1 MGKLILV
8 RHGNSMWNKKN
19 IFTGWVDVSLSK
31 QGVKEAFDAGKKL
44 SKIKFDSIY
53 TSCLSRAQMTL
64 QLLMLENEDDRT
76 LCLVHDKNKR
86 YLHGTSDSEMVKA
99 VVAEELNE
107 RFYGDL
113 QGKEKTQYKEEVGA
127 ELFQKYRRSF
137 DVPPPNGESL
147 EMTIN
152 RTLPYFDTE
161 ILPQIKSGKTVLIVA
176 HGNSLRGIVKEVMNI
191 SDKEISGYEIATGHP
206 LTFLFEDEKFV
217 EAKRL

>member
-8 RHGNSMWNKKN
+8 RHGNSTWNKKN

-31 QGVKEAFDAGKKL
+31 QGVEEAFNAGKKL
-44 SKIKFDSIY
+44 SKIRFDSIY

-64 QLLMLENEDDRT
+64 QLLMLENEDERT
-76 LCLVHDKNKR
+76 LCLVHDKNER
-86 YLHGTSDSEMVKA
+86 YLYGTSDSAMIKA
-99 VVAEELNE
+99 TVAEELNE

-113 QGKEKTQYKEEVGA
+113 QGKEKKQYKKEVGE

-147 EMTIN
+147 EMTIE
-152 RTLPYFDTE
+152 RTLPYFDRE
-161 ILPQIKSGKTVLIVA
+161 ILPQVKAGKTILIVA

-191 SDKEISGYEIATGHP
+191 SDQAIAGYEIVTGHP
-206 LTFLFEDEKFV
+206 LIFLFENENFAEV
-217 EAKRL
+217 QA